1 MPSSQIAGINLLV
14 RKPSFTSGMKFTPL
28 SSILDSLI
36 AVGERLIGP
45 FNIEAVVEPID
56 LQISDAF
63 LNFLVSG
70 YEVTQKIIAD
80 IFTCK
85 CQFFKILCLCE
96 YLNVKLYRSSKIVA
110 SHV

>member
-1 MPSSQIAGINLLV
+1 M
-14 RKPSFTSGMKFTPL
+14 F
-28 SSILDSLI
+28 SILDSLI

-56 LQISDAF
+56 IKISDAIM
-63 LNFLVSG
+63 NFQESG
-70 YEVTQKIIAD
+70 YEVTQNVRAD

-96 YLNVKLYRSSKIVA
+96 YLNVKFYRSSKIVA